1 MRFSGIPHVGL
12 NQPTLSVEIPRIAPA
27 LAEYL
32 PPVQKDFRSSV
43 GHFHSSLQN
52 DQCGVEKVR

>member
-1 MRFSGIPHVGL
+1 MRFSGIPHVRL
-12 NQPTLSVEIPRIAPA
+12 NQPIISVEIPRIEPA

-32 PPVQKDFRSSV
+32 PLVQKDFRSSV
-43 GHFHSSLQN
+43 GHFHSNLQN